1 MLFVLLDP
9 LTTLI
14 SAEKEMHSTLVDA
27 VQRTM
32 HDTCTLLHSI
42 IEVLRHLPD
51 VKMSV
56 SHNNII
62 TDLESN
68 IIV

>member
-1 MLFVLLDP
+1 MLLDP

-14 SAEKEMHSTLVDA
+14 SAEQEMHSALVDA

-42 IEVLRHLPD
+42 IEALRHLPD
-51 VKMSV
+51 IKMSV
-56 SHNNII
+56 SHTNII
-62 TDLESN
+62 TDLLESN
-68 IIV
+68 IIM